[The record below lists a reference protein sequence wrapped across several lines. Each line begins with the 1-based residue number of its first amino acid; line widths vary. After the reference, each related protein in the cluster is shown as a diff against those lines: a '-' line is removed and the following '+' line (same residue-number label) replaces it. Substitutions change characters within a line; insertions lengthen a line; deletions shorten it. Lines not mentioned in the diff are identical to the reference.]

1 MTNTETIYNILARH
15 HEMTAGAIFKK
26 CAGIKSIG
34 NQKTVSNALTR
45 LKQEGRVASVYDD
58 IGGLWLWHVVR
69 GSPVAS
75 SDCAMSIGDAAAMAN
90 KTGTADHSEHD
101 LEIASDVAEIERPN
115 VQKNLT
121 VADADMVATLNAL
134 DTERE
139 SQERQAVAET
149 VTPEPTVSVEV
160 KAADK
165 APMSV
170 QEVVD
175 NYPLNFLDP
184 NMFFA
189 YCAGISKAER
199 HHGISQ

>member
-1 MTNTETIYNILARH
+1 MTQSITDIVFKTLSRH
-15 HEMTAGAIFKK
+15 FELTTNGVYKR
-26 CAGIKSIG
+26 CADQPGITNMKS
-34 NQKTVSNALTR
+34 VANALER
-45 LKQEGRVASVYDD
+45 LRKHGKATSYRCEERGIYLWQAVKPIQQAVDPTEESLDTVDDQSADASHMMVE
-58 IGGLWLWHVVR
+58 
-69 GSPVAS
+69 
-75 SDCAMSIGDAAAMAN
+75 M
-90 KTGTADHSEHD
+90 
-101 LEIASDVAEIERPN
+101 ASDVAEIERPN